1 MYCRTINVALTWA
14 GNGLIILCNTR
25 TLATDKR
32 TWVIYMDWA
41 KEHDL
46 IRVAH
51 ICYSIEDQREG
62 SQVDSWHQAE
72 VGDSP
77 RLKLLLHRMRVSSLN
92 DLRESVVHFLTRG
105 IKPRS
110 GILPDWIYCHID
122 AILSCVTL
130 FFFIHFILFYFFMHR
145 LAYKVLHNRCE
156 ALDYAPP
163 GIQGVT

>member
-1 MYCRTINVALTWA
+1 
-14 GNGLIILCNTR
+14 
-25 TLATDKR
+25 
-32 TWVIYMDWA
+32 MDWA

-77 RLKLLLHRMRVSSLN
+77 RLKLLLHRMRVSFLN
-92 DLRESVVHFLTRG
+92 DLRESVVHFLIRG

-110 GILPDWIYCHID
+110 GILPD
-122 AILSCVTL
+122 
-130 FFFIHFILFYFFMHR
+130 
-145 LAYKVLHNRCE
+145 
-156 ALDYAPP
+156 
-163 GIQGVT
+163 